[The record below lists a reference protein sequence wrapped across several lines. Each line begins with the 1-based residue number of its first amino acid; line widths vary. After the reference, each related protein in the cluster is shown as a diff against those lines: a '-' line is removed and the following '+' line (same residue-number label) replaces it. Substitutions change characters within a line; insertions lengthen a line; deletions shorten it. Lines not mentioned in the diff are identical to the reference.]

1 MRGAEQASLFRSCKL
16 YTLRCCAINGRF
28 WHGHKPEAEIMSNN
42 RSARRAWAAA
52 IKRHVKRGSVFHVE
66 IQHDGICGIY
76 AGHSCNCDPDHV
88 LKDDKGRVLAAITGV
103 GCYNSLEFAEAI
115 Q

>member
-1 MRGAEQASLFRSCKL
+1 MTVWADCYKITPPRLQGNE
-16 YTLRCCAINGRF
+16 
-28 WHGHKPEAEIMSNN
+28 PEAEIMSNN